1 MSNPPTDDLVRQ
13 LGRLRTVALGRPDG
27 WDNAA
32 AIHRQQA
39 ARLGFLWYARQV
51 AKGEVT

>member
-13 LGRLRTVALGRPDG
+13 RDRLHMVALGRPDG

-32 AIHRQQA
+32 AVHGQQA

-51 AKGEVT
+51 GKGEA

>member
-1 MSNPPTDDLVRQ
+1 VTRPMRQ
-13 LGRLRTVALGRPDG
+13 RDRLRTVALGRPDG

-39 ARLGFLWYARQV
+39 ARLGFLWYWRQV
-51 AKGEVT
+51 T